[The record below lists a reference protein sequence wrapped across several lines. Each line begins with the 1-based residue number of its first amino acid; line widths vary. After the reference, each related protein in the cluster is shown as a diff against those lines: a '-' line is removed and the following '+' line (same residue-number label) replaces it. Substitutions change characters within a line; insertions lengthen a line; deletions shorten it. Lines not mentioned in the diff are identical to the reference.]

1 MHGEG
6 EYMSGQ
12 ELQKTVEA
20 VNSVQ
25 NDLSSSPQ
33 RSLDFLVKAG
43 ILTPE
48 GKLTGPYS
56 QAV

>member
-1 MHGEG
+1 
-6 EYMSGQ
+6 MSDQ
-12 ELQKTVEA
+12 ELKNTVEA
-20 VNSVQ
+20 MNSLQ
-25 NDLSSSPQ
+25 NDLASSPQ

-56 QAV
+56 QTV